1 MNINNDNY
9 EAYLLDYMDG
19 NLSPDAASQLKAFI
33 TAQGLD
39 WDELTEELPRLEAPA
54 VTFGNKESLKKNA
67 VFVPLFAKITAAA
80 AAIAL
85 LFALFWKPNTTLPQQ
100 ELMAELQPRKTILL
114 ETGEI
119 SFPSPKVTEYPIK
132 NQPIAKKKATIFYQ
146 EERAEMPL
154 LANLSPVSGKEIRLT
169 DDYLIANSLLP
180 EPMIFNFEPEVA
192 FIEDE
197 PYYDDDWEPS
207 LIDRGVIRLTK
218 GRYGSIGEMI
228 GGAFHRVSHEVAT
241 TTARV
246 AMTAYYKADN
256 QIEEAKERWQEKRE
270 RKDEE

>member
-1 MNINNDNY
+1 MNINTDNY

-19 NLSPDAASQLKAFI
+19 NLSPDETKQLQAFVA
-33 TAQGLD
+33 AQGLD
-39 WDELTEELPRLEAPA
+39 WDELTEGLPRLEAPA
-54 VTFGNKESLKKNA
+54 VTYEGKESLKKKA
-67 VFVPLFAKITAAA
+67 VFVPLFARIAAAA

-85 LFALFWKPNTTLPQQ
+85 LFALFWKPSATMPQQ
-100 ELMAELQPRKTILL
+100 ELMAELQPRKTVLP
-114 ETGEI
+114 EAEEI
-119 SFPSPKVTEYPIK
+119 SFPTPKATTYQIK
-132 NQPIAKKKATIFYQ
+132 NQPIAKNKATISHQ
-146 EERAEMPL
+146 EERTEMPL
-154 LANLSPVSGKEIRLT
+154 LADLNPVSGKEIHLT

-180 EPMIFNFEPEVA
+180 DPMIFNFEPEVA
-192 FIEDE
+192 FIEEE

-207 LIDRGVIRLTK
+207 LIDRGVIRLTN

-228 GGAFHRVSHEVAT
+228 GGVFHRVSHEVAT